1 MEAKIKE
8 DKKKIE
14 NLILHFAQKEMLHL
28 GKKKLAKLLYFTDF
42 TSQELL
48 GRPIT
53 GMRYE
58 KWQFG
63 PVPATFYK
71 HLDRLEVSDKISI
84 DKAKVAYIP
93 ETITTDKKPDY
104 SVFSAEELK
113 IINSIT
119 EQYKSSSAAK
129 LEGIAKNE
137 PPYKMVKEG
146 EIPYHLA
153 YYRNTFDEMALN
165 EDSVTS

>member
-1 MEAKIKE
+1 METKIKE
-8 DKKKIE
+8 DKKKID

-71 HLDRLEVSDKISI
+71 HLDRLEAIKKISI
-84 DKAKVAYIP
+84 DKPKTIYIP
-93 ETITTDKKPDY
+93 ETITTEAKPDY
-104 SVFSAEELK
+104 SVFSEEEKK
-113 IINSIT
+113 IIDSIT
-119 EQYKSSSAAK
+119 EQYKSAPAGR
-129 LEGIAKNE
+129 LEKIAKNE
-137 PPYKMVKEG
+137 PPYKMVVEG

-153 YYRNTFDEMALN
+153 YYRNTFDEMTLN
-165 EDSVTS
+165 EDSTTY